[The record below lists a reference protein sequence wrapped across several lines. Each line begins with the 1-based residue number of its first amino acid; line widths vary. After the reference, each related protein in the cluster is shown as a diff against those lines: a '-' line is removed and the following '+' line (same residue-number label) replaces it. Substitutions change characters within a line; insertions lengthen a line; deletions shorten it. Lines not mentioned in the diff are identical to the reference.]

1 MKLIKTM
8 LYFIATVLATFLLA
22 SIVGTQL
29 VLADI
34 LGFGLV
40 VSSADRV
47 SATIHDIAGLF
58 TMLPI
63 LISVTFLLAFTIAE
77 SGRRIM
83 SGKRTYWY
91 MAAGLT
97 SMPAALTL
105 IKTLMGGTVFAAA
118 RTGFGMLLIAL
129 CGLIG
134 GWLFAR
140 LVNRGK
146 PE

>member
-1 MKLIKTM
+1 MKLMKTM
-8 LYFIATVLATFLLA
+8 LYFIVAVLATFLLV

-47 SATIHDIAGLF
+47 AATIHDIAGLA

-63 LISVTFLLAFTIAE
+63 LISVTFLLAFIIAE

-97 SMPAALTL
+97 SLPAALTL

>member
-8 LYFIATVLATFLLA
+8 LYFFVAVLATFLLA

-34 LGFGLV
+34 QSFGLV
-40 VSSADRV
+40 VSLSDRV
-47 SATIHDIAGLF
+47 SATTHDIAGLA

-63 LISVTFLLAFTIAE
+63 LISVTFLLAFIIAE
-77 SGRRIM
+77 SGRRIT
-83 SGKRTYWY
+83 SGKRIYWY
-91 MAAGLT
+91 TAAGLT
-97 SMPAALTL
+97 SLPASLTL

-118 RTGFGMLLIAL
+118 RTGSGMLIIAL
-129 CGLIG
+129 CGLFG

-140 LVNRGK
+140 LVNMGK

>member
-1 MKLIKTM
+1 MKVIRTL
-8 LYFIATVLATFLLA
+8 LYFIVAVSATFVLA

-34 LGFGLV
+34 LSFGLV
-40 VSSADRV
+40 VSLSDRV
-47 SATIHDIAGLF
+47 SATIHDIAGLA
-58 TMLPI
+58 TVLPI
-63 LISVTFLLAFTIAE
+63 LISVALLLAFIIAE
-77 SGRRIM
+77 SGRRILT
-83 SGKRTYWY
+83 GKRTYWY

-97 SMPAALTL
+97 SLPAALIL

-118 RTGFGMLLIAL
+118 RTGFGMLLFAL
-129 CGLIG
+129 CGLFG

-140 LVNRGK
+140 MVNRGK